1 MTKYDIR
8 IKRRALSQGQIA
20 RHKDFRSL
28 RNFKDSEDKSSG
40 MVRIVLIIIALV
52 LFIGM
57 TILGIIRIK
66 EEKPLPESGSD
77 MEIFEEFNH

>member
-1 MTKYDIR
+1 MTKYDIK

-28 RNFKDSEDKSSG
+28 RKFKSSEDKSNG
-40 MVRIVLIIIALV
+40 LVRIVLIIIAMI

-57 TILGIIRIK
+57 TIFGIIKIK
-66 EEKPLPESGSD
+66 EEKPLQNDSD
-77 MEIFEEFNH
+77 GMEIFEEFNN